1 MKKFLLSFS
10 SIFEFLTLKEKE
22 KCIFFYSE
30 SKYYRDHFIDLIEQ
44 CIKKSNKNNFCFIT
58 SDYEDYNFH
67 KKILKSLYFK
77 NGFFLYLFFSLL
89 KCKCIIMTL
98 TDLGNHIAKSK
109 SCYKYIYFF
118 HSLSSTFKRYTKE
131 AFINYDIILT
141 NGQYQKDEILEI
153 EQIYKFPK
161 KEIINMGYFYLDNI
175 LKKAK
180 LNSADANKVLFA
192 PSWNYNKKNL
202 LEDHGLDI
210 INILLKNKFSIILR
224 PHPEH
229 YKRSLKTINKIEEYY
244 KNNNNFKIDTNSS
257 NLDSLEKSQI
267 LITDNSAIDM
277 EFGLIFE
284 RPIIYIQYSD
294 KIHNEDYLRVKSKNI
309 DDEFKNSVGNKLG
322 IDNLN
327 NLPNFI
333 NTIINNNSE
342 KKAYISKFKEK
353 YITNLN
359 NSSEKAAD
367 FLIKKF
373 INN

>member
-1 MKKFLLSFS
+1 
-10 SIFEFLTLKEKE
+10 
-22 KCIFFYSE
+22 
-30 SKYYRDHFIDLIEQ
+30 
-44 CIKKSNKNNFCFIT
+44 
-58 SDYEDYNFH
+58 
-67 KKILKSLYFK
+67 
-77 NGFFLYLFFSLL
+77 
-89 KCKCIIMTL
+89 
-98 TDLGNHIAKSK
+98 
-109 SCYKYIYFF
+109 
-118 HSLSSTFKRYTKE
+118 
-131 AFINYDIILT
+131 
-141 NGQYQKDEILEI
+141 
-153 EQIYKFPK
+153 
-161 KEIINMGYFYLDNI
+161 MGYFYLDNI